1 MKNFY
6 TSLCLIICFTIAN
19 TFAQNSSTIQLSIDQ
34 FPKAI
39 KQNSTA
45 KIKLTVANIGKEI
58 NQNVIVKY
66 AIDDN
71 IIASQKMTLSIL
83 ELKTQEIEYTH
94 EFNLPIK
101 EHKLK
106 IWITDEFNNDLNRS
120 LNEVEVD
127 FLVARV
133 TVPQLPLIEEFTSST
148 CGPCASFNNTFDPF
162 LSSINANENGG
173 QVAAIKYQMN
183 WPSPDDD
190 PSYNSDGNGRKNS
203 YAVGGIPKSYLNG
216 VATSTFNQSV
226 ITAASGE
233 SAFNLV
239 PYYYF
244 SGDTLKA
251 TGTATSYTTMSTTLR
266 LHLAITEDFYSYSG
280 GTTSQTTFHY
290 VERKMLPNY
299 VGTVLTNIHE
309 DTTYTTNRN
318 YKLTYGN
325 VTQNSYNIW
334 GTSTGIT
341 LVSWIQNTDTK
352 EIYQA
357 AFTNTPSALGLQ
369 AQTVENS
376 MEVFPNPANENFTIK
391 LELIEKAEVSYFIN
405 DLSGK
410 LIQAPIVQELP
421 AGKHVLQT
429 STVNLLPGIY
439 LCNIKANN
447 KTYTER
453 IVVTK

>member
-1 MKNFY
+1 
-6 TSLCLIICFTIAN
+6 
-19 TFAQNSSTIQLSIDQ
+19 
-34 FPKAI
+34 
-39 KQNSTA
+39 
-45 KIKLTVANIGKEI
+45 
-58 NQNVIVKY
+58 
-66 AIDDN
+66 
-71 IIASQKMTLSIL
+71 
-83 ELKTQEIEYTH
+83 
-94 EFNLPIK
+94 
-101 EHKLK
+101 
-106 IWITDEFNNDLNRS
+106 
-120 LNEVEVD
+120 
-127 FLVARV
+127 
-133 TVPQLPLIEEFTSST
+133 
-148 CGPCASFNNTFDPF
+148 
-162 LSSINANENGG
+162 
-173 QVAAIKYQMN
+173 
-183 WPSPDDD
+183 
-190 PSYNSDGNGRKNS
+190 
-203 YAVGGIPKSYLNG
+203 
-216 VATSTFNQSV
+216 
-226 ITAASGE
+226 
-233 SAFNLV
+233 LV

-266 LHLAITEDFYSYSG
+266 LHLAVTEDFYSYSG